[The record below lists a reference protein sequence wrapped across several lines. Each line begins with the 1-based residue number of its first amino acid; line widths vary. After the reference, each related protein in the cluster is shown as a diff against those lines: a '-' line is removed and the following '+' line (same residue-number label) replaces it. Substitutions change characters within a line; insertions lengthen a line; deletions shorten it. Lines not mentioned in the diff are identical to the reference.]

1 MMHIVRTAL
10 VDASFLIHVEPR
22 TVGQGN
28 MLCGPVSMGA
38 GISGWNSVIANM
50 EKWTGDELID
60 DADKDLRVIC

>member
-1 MMHIVRTAL
+1 MDEEAG
-10 VDASFLIHVEPR
+10 VDKGGAD
-22 TVGQGN
+22 N